1 MRYSLLLQN
10 VALWMAGLSW
20 ATSNLMAADP
30 IPGRRLAVVVGV
42 NMYRANTGLDPLQ
55 HAVKDANRLSAVL
68 RKAGFTVFEMT
79 HDVAR
84 EPGKEVFAPNLE
96 YIRDQINGILDTPNL
111 GDNDTVL
118 ITLHGHGVHFDLVE
132 KVTRNGKEIEQKTA
146 KFYFCP
152 ADATLQ
158 AIEIAQDVKEKHHLL
173 SLDELYTSLG
183 ACPAATKLLIV
194 DACRNDPT
202 VSKVF
207 REGEMRSKT
216 MPKLAPPPGGMAAF
230 LSCRESQL
238 AVEDK
243 ELGQGVF
250 THFLIQGLEGKA
262 DQPLEGRPADGIV
275 TLAELTSYTA
285 NNTYAYVRDKH
296 NGRKQS
302 PEIKGEFDANTP
314 LVRLALLAPG
324 LLIAPFDSDQARA
337 GQDAWAKHLNVVR
350 TTTSPS
356 GVELVLIPPG
366 EYLRGSSDADVA
378 AALKADSDARAE
390 HFKSEQPQHRVRITK
405 PYYMAKFETTQEQL
419 QKVLGRNPA
428 YFSATG
434 DGKEKVSGLNTAQ
447 FPAENVTW
455 LDCLEFC
462 NKLSEL
468 EGKALCYDLSEMER
482 NEDRSIKKA
491 TVRIMNENGYRLPTE
506 AEWEYSCRAGTT
518 TAFHF
523 GDELNGIQANVN
535 GNYPYGTTKGPYLDR
550 LTMVGSFDANRFGL
564 YDLCGNV
571 FEWCQDGYD
580 ESAYKSYSGKVAT
593 DPFVDTNVQYPVIR
607 GGCWKFG
614 GTGSR
619 SAYRGAGF
627 LNYRGDGL
635 GFRVVCFCGPRT

>member
-30 IPGRRLAVVVGV
+30 IVGRRLAVVVGV
-42 NMYRANTGLDPLQ
+42 NTYRANTGLDPLQ

-158 AIEIAQDVKEKHHLL
+158 AIETAQDVKEKHHLL
-173 SLDELYTSLG
+173 SLDELYASLG
-183 ACPAATKLLIV
+183 ACQAATKLLIV

-202 VSKVF
+202 ASRVF
-207 REGEMRSKT
+207 REGELRSKT

-262 DQPLEGRPADGIV
+262 DQPLEGKPADGIV

-366 EYLRGSSDADVA
+366 EYLRGSNDADVEL
-378 AALKADSDARAE
+378 ALKSDSSLKPE
-390 HFKSEQPQHRVRITK
+390 YFKDQQPQHRVRITK
-405 PYYMAKFETTQEQL
+405 PFYMAKFETTQEQL
-419 QKVLGRNPA
+419 QKVLGRNTA
-428 YFSATG
+428 HFSSKG
-434 DGKEKVSGLNTAQ
+434 GGKEKVSGLNTAR
-447 FPAENVTW
+447 FPAETVTW
-455 LDCLEFC
+455 FDCLEFC

-468 EGKALCYDLSEMER
+468 EGKTLCYDLGDIER
-482 NEDRSIKKA
+482 NEDRSIKNA
-491 TVRIMNENGYRLPTE
+491 TVRIMNGTGYRLPTE
-506 AEWEYSCRAGTT
+506 GEWEYACRAGTT

-523 GDELNGIQANVN
+523 GDKLNGIQANVD
-535 GNYPYGTTKGPYLDR
+535 GRYPFGTTKGPYLER
-550 LTMVGSFDANRFGL
+550 PTTVGAYDPNRFGL
-564 YDLCGNV
+564 YDMCGNV
-571 FEWCQDGYD
+571 WEWCQDGYN
-580 ESAYKSYSGKVAT
+580 ESAYPTFSGKLAT
-593 DPFVDTNVQYPVIR
+593 DPLFNTDVQNRVLR
-607 GGCWKFG
+607 GGSWYNFS
-614 GTGSR
+614 GSTR
-619 SAYRGAGF
+619 SADRSRVTPGNRDINF
-627 LNYRGDGL
+627 
-635 GFRVVCFCGPRT
+635 GFRVVCFCGPST